1 MYSLYLSDPETNK
14 LCSQENFI
22 AQMLRF
28 EVALAKVQGKLG
40 IIPKD
45 AAQSIV
51 KNVEKIQISPTS
63 LAEGT
68 LQNGIPTITL
78 LNEVKKQLPDIAK
91 DYLHFGATTQDVMD
105 TAQVL
110 ILQNVI
116 EIFEKR
122 LRQAVQNLAEHIEN
136 HKSTQIIGRTRTQ
149 QAVPITFGLK
159 VTTWAMPLLRHLQ
172 RLKELKKRL
181 LVVQF
186 GGAAGN
192 LSALNDKGI
201 IIGKALAKEL
211 KLHYSITWHTQR
223 DNMAEFANWLA
234 LVNGTLGKMGQDI
247 LIMSQTEIGEI
258 IENAEGGGKSSTM
271 PHKNNPILS
280 EALVSLSRQNAQLAA
295 LQLQSM
301 VHSNERDGA
310 AWSLEWQN
318 LPTMMTNCGAALTHA
333 LTISN
338 NLKINVIAAQRNI
351 ESLNGLILSE
361 AASFLLAQHIS
372 RNEAK
377 KLVEKACKMVL
388 SEGKNLT
395 EILEKLTPDL
405 KIDWKSEL
413 KIENNLGV
421 SQEMIEIVLKE
432 ISSFNTEK

>member
-1 MYSLYLSDPETNK
+1 MYSLYLSNPETNK

-22 AQMLRF
+22 TKMLYF
-28 EVALAKVQGKLG
+28 EVALAKAQGKLG
-40 IIPKD
+40 IIPKK
-45 AAQSIV
+45 AADEIV
-51 KNVEKIQISPTS
+51 EHVKKIAILPQF

-78 LNEVKKQLPDIAK
+78 LNEVKKQLPQSAK

-110 ILQNVI
+110 MLKEVIQLFEKKILGILQNL
-116 EIFEKR
+116 EK
-122 LRQAVQNLAEHIEN
+122 HIET
-136 HKSTQIIGRTRTQ
+136 HAETPMIGRTRTQ
-149 QAVPITFGLK
+149 QAVPITFGVK
-159 VTTWAMPLLRHLQ
+159 VTTWAMPLLRHLE

-192 LSALNDKGI
+192 LSALGDKGI
-201 IIGKALAKEL
+201 LVGKLLAKEL
-211 KLHYSITWHTQR
+211 KVNFSVTWHTQR
-223 DNMAEFANWLA
+223 DNFAEFASWLA
-234 LVNGTLGKMGQDI
+234 LVSGTLGKMGQDI
-247 LIMSQTEIGEI
+247 LILSQTEIGEI

-271 PHKNNPILS
+271 PHKNNPVLS

-301 VHSNERDGA
+301 VHSNERDGV

-333 LTISN
+333 FTISN
-338 NLKINVIAAQRNI
+338 NLKINELAMLRNI
-351 ESLNGLILSE
+351 EKLNGLIFSE
-361 AASFLLAQHIS
+361 AASFILARYTS

-377 KLVEKACKMVL
+377 KLVEKACAIVL
-388 SEGKNLT
+388 SEGKNLA
-395 EILEKLTPDL
+395 EVLQDLTPNL
-405 KIDWKSEL
+405 KIIWKDEL
-413 KIENNLGV
+413 KIEKHLGV
-421 SQEMIEIVLKE
+421 SQEMINIVVGKF
-432 ISSFNTEK
+432 ISRAL